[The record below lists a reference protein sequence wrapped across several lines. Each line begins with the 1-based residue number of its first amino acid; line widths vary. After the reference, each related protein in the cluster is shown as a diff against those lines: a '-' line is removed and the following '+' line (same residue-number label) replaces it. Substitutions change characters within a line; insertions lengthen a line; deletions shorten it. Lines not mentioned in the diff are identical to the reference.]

1 MDGDLFMK
9 KIVSVFA
16 ALIIISS
23 AIVAYAADIAAL
35 DKVNVM
41 MTREKVLAIL
51 GSPTEKT
58 LMAKDLIVET
68 YSISDALPLIQ
79 TGCIY
84 DAKKNLVGQSFV
96 FQGNAEKEIL
106 ERLKKH
112 GYFPLSREIISS
124 RLAGFDD
131 DTGRPVVAV
140 IEHHE
145 NLTTITTFEK
155 SFYESRV
162 K

>member
-1 MDGDLFMK
+1 MK

-16 ALIIISS
+16 ALLIISS
-23 AIVAYAADIAAL
+23 AVVAYAADIAAL
-35 DKVNVM
+35 DRVSVLM
-41 MTREKVLAIL
+41 PREKVLMIL
-51 GSPTEKT
+51 GSPAEKT
-58 LMAKDLIVET
+58 AMANGLIVEI
-68 YSISDALPLIQ
+68 YSISDALPLIRA
-79 TGCIY
+79 GCIY

-96 FQGNAEKEIL
+96 FQGNTQKEIL
-106 ERLKKH
+106 NRLKRH
-112 GYFPLSREIISS
+112 GYVPLPQKSS
-124 RLAGFDD
+124 SLRLAGFDD

-155 SFYESRV
+155 IFYESRV